1 MNSPTDPPS
10 GLLAAARAAAERGW
24 PVFLLGRTKRP
35 VANCSACQ
43 PGAHDP
49 AACTCLTCHG
59 FYAASTDPERIARM
73 ITAVGSGQ
81 LAVRTGAASGL
92 VVIDVDPDHGG
103 TPSLDRLMAAGLVPP
118 TAHVLTGSGG
128 LHLYYRHPGE
138 RVPSRPMPG
147 YPGIDVKAD
156 GGYVVLP
163 PAVHPRT
170 GRAYRWA
177 ANGRDVE
184 EMPPAL
190 TDACHAP
197 STPPLVPPT
206 THRGEPATAPLRGAG
221 GIPFPD
227 RLLAAHLDTVTR
239 APEGKRRT
247 TLYGAARGVARMIA
261 AGALD
266 YAAGVAA
273 LTEAGREAEQTER
286 EIRNAIAGGFRDEG
300 LTAA

>member
-1 MNSPTDPPS
+1 MINETVLSAA
-10 GLLAAARAAAERGW
+10 LAAAGRGW

-35 VANCSACQ
+35 VANCAACQ

-49 AACTCLTCHG
+49 QTCTCLTCHG
-59 FYAASTDPERIARM
+59 FYAATTDPDRIAGM
-73 ITAVGSGQ
+73 ITTVGSGQ
-81 LAVRTGAASGL
+81 LAVRCGAASGL
-92 VVIDVDPDHGG
+92 VVIDVDPAHGG
-103 TPSLDRLMAAGLVPP
+103 GESLERLVAAGLVPP
-118 TAHVLTGSGG
+118 TAYVITGSGG
-128 LHLYYRHPGE
+128 LHLYYRHPGQ
-138 RVPSRPMPG
+138 RVPSRPLPDH
-147 YPGIDVKAD
+147 PGIDIKAD

-177 ANGRDVE
+177 ADRRDVE

-190 TDACHAP
+190 VEACRMP
-197 STPPLVPPT
+197 TTPPPVEPT
-206 THRGEPATAPLRGAG
+206 TTSAERTTVTLRGAG
-221 GIPFPD
+221 GISHPEK
-227 RLLAAHLDTVTR
+227 LLAAILAKVET
-239 APEGKRRT
+239 AEEGKRRT

-266 YAAGVAA
+266 HAAGVAA

-300 LTAA
+300 LSAA